1 MQVKDQEALEKFRE
15 YEKTTKVFDFFTE
28 RGLDMY
34 IFDPVNKR
42 DDFEAFEALRI
53 QIEKEGRPNNY
64 LETEEELAK
73 AHKSYYKALHER
85 NTNTIEEEKQKY
97 FFQ

>member
-1 MQVKDQEALEKFRE
+1 VQVKDQEALEKFRE